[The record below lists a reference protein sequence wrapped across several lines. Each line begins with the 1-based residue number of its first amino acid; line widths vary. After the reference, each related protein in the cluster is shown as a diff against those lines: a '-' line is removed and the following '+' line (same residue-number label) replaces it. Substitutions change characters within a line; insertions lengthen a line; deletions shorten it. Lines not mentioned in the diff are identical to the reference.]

1 MLVMR
6 QISDMYVNLLLV
18 SFQDIVV
25 DINEVFDG
33 WSQGSIANESCKIE
47 ESSNECSLHADKLL
61 IKQEADGV
69 AECSTNG

>member
-1 MLVMR
+1 MDV
-6 QISDMYVNLLLV
+6 SDATDIGHVDLLLV

-25 DINEVFDG
+25 DVNEVFDG
-33 WSQGSIANESCKIE
+33 WGQGSTANKCRRIE
-47 ESSNECSLHADKLL
+47 GSSNECSLRADKLL